1 MVWCSWYS
9 WIKRYFSDQKQ
20 FVQGDDLCST
30 LKSITCGVPQG
41 SILGPL
47 LFLIYINDICNVS
60 SLAKLILFAD
70 DTSLFFSHA
79 NPVHLINMVNQVLE
93 KISIWL
99 WVNKLSLTPLHHKPF
114 ASYYDTKFSN
124 KISRRVYTPLINK
137 SHH

>member
-99 WVNKLSLTPLHHKPF
+99 WVNKLSLNVCK
-114 ASYYDTKFSN
+114 TKFMIFSPRQ
-124 KISRRVYTPLINK
+124 KGLKVDSGWC
-137 SHH
+137 